1 MHINKTDTCRLTA
14 IISDER
20 PNFSISSSPSKVI
33 RQSGQSDQYLTGYGL
48 YFAMEPAVFAAQLLN
63 RLSTSVTTLTIVGAA
78 AYFLAALS
86 SQFLS
91 IPPGLSSA
99 VWPAAGIGLIM
110 VLHFGSRAVIGVFI
124 GSLVYNFHARYAPEL
139 NLSVVVNIMLM
150 SAGASVQAYVGGR
163 LIGPMANRA
172 EILLKENEIFKIY
185 IFAGPLSC
193 LISATIACTTLMSLT
208 SIEHTVLFRTWL
220 TWWVGDTIG
229 VLTVLPI
236 YLLLLHGGNAN
247 NPKQSLRVITPYL
260 VIFLV
265 AVAIFDYT
273 RDIESDKEERKL
285 QQRSRMFAF
294 AIDKH
299 IKNMNNSV
307 HGLHALASTYSELH
321 YSDFLL
327 YVEGIYPNYPGLRAL
342 EWIPFVPHKQR
353 ESIEAAMKN
362 IVPNSSGLTERD
374 SNGALVSA
382 AKRDSYLP
390 VHFIFPLQGNESAFA
405 YDLASQETRK
415 AALLLARET
424 GNEIATGPVRLVQE
438 KGEGDVFG
446 FLLIRAL
453 YDNQAGHKKVKGYVI
468 GVFDVNTLIQTSLA
482 GLDSE
487 AYDIELL
494 DVTDASRPERL
505 YSRTRVPLA
514 ESAIS
519 QTISVNSR
527 VWQFKIQS
535 SSENASAEQE
545 WSIWLVLIGS
555 LLMVSVSGVF
565 FLTVNGK
572 ATSIRRQVIEK
583 TRELKLAKNNAEAA
597 NRAKSDFLAS
607 MSHELRTPLNS
618 IIGFTKRLLAR
629 ADQNK
634 SDGLDPRNQEAL
646 EIVHRNG
653 VHLLSLITDILDLSK
668 IEAGK
673 MAVQREFVILDD
685 LALSLEQQLSGLI
698 PAEKRQALIFHCEGE
713 RCYADSKRLK
723 QILIN
728 LISNAIKYSSQGDI
742 LINITPGTI
751 NEQPG
756 IMFSIQD
763 HGMGI
768 KEADIPQ
775 LFQKFSQIKTDN
787 SNHIEGTG
795 LGLVL
800 VKELVELHGGQ
811 VSLSSIWQKG
821 STFKFW
827 LPDYVNPQEQQ

>member
-1 MHINKTDTCRLTA
+1 
-14 IISDER
+14 
-20 PNFSISSSPSKVI
+20 
-33 RQSGQSDQYLTGYGL
+33 
-48 YFAMEPAVFAAQLLN
+48 VFVVRLLN
-63 RLSTSVTTLTIVGAA
+63 RLSTSVITLTIVGAV
-78 AYFLAALS
+78 AYFLAARS

-99 VWPAAGIGLIM
+99 VWPAAGVGLIM
-110 VLHFGSRAVIGVFI
+110 MLHFGSRAVIGVFI
-124 GSLVYNFHARYAPEL
+124 GSLAYNFYARYTPEI
-139 NLSVVVNIMLM
+139 NPSIVFNIILM
-150 SAGASVQAYVGGR
+150 ASGAGIQAYVGGR

-172 EILLKENEIFKIY
+172 ETLLKENEIFKIY
-185 IFAGPLSC
+185 IIAGPLSC
-193 LISATIACTTLMSLT
+193 LISATIACATLMAFT
-208 SIEHTVLFRTWL
+208 SIEHITLARTWL

-229 VLTVLPI
+229 VLTMLPI
-236 YLLLLHGGNAN
+236 YLLLVHGGNAYN
-247 NPKQSLRVITPYL
+247 TKQSLRVITPYL

-273 RDIESDKEERKL
+273 RNIESDKEERKL
-285 QQRSRMFAF
+285 QQHSRMLVF

-299 IKNMNNSV
+299 INNMNNSV
-307 HGLHALASTYSELH
+307 HGLHALASTYSEFH

-327 YVEGIYPNYPGLRAL
+327 YVEGISPNYPGLRAL
-342 EWIPFVPHKQR
+342 EWIPFVPYEQR
-353 ESIEAAMKN
+353 GSIEAAMKN
-362 IVPNSSGLTERD
+362 IMPNSSGFTERD
-374 SNGALVSA
+374 NKGAFVSA

-390 VHFIFPLQGNESAFA
+390 VYFVSPLQGNESAFG
-405 YDLASQETRK
+405 YDLASQATRR
-415 AALLLARET
+415 AALMLARET
-424 GNEIATGPVRLVQE
+424 GEAIATGRVRLVQE
-438 KGEGDVFG
+438 KSEGEFFG

-453 YDNQAGHKKVKGYVI
+453 YDNQAGQKTIKGYVL
-468 GVFDVNTLIQTSLA
+468 GVFDVNTLIDTALA
-482 GLDSE
+482 GLNSE

-494 DVTDASRPERL
+494 DITDSSQPERL
-505 YSRTRVPLA
+505 YSRSGVPLA

-527 VWQFKIQS
+527 IWQFKIQA
-535 SSENASAEQE
+535 SSEHESTEPE

-572 ATSIRRQVIEK
+572 AASIRRQVIDK

-618 IIGFTKRLLAR
+618 IIGFTKRLLSR
-629 ADQNK
+629 ADKNK
-634 SDGLDPRNQEAL
+634 SDALDPRNQEAL

-673 MAVQREFVILDD
+673 MAVQRELVILDD

-698 PAEKRQALIFHCEGE
+698 PSERKQALIFHCEGE
-713 RCYADSKRLK
+713 QCYADLKRLK

-728 LISNAIKYSSQGDI
+728 LISNAIKYSSEGDI
-742 LINITPGTI
+742 LVHITPETI

-763 HGMGI
+763 QGMGI

-811 VSLSSIWQKG
+811 VSLSSTWQKG

-827 LPDYVNPQEQQ
+827 LPDYTNPEEQKQ